1 MRERHVA
8 LIALLGASLSG
19 CAADTLPLQGEIE
32 ATGGSGSVSSTDTP
46 GSDTTGGGATA
57 PTSGLLNVHEIA
69 GTGVWGGDA
78 AFVGDL
84 DHDGFADLAILDHT
98 VRPPLLLPSLGAYG
112 AVYGFYGRARFP
124 AQIDTTAA
132 DFVLLGATTG
142 IGALGDVDGDGFD
155 DFGFVSNCAVA
166 CDSTTGV
173 HIVFGGAERLAGV
186 HLSNTVGITWQVP
199 SGWSPVSAQGAGDVN
214 GDGLPD
220 IVIDTN
226 WPQTALLFGRTDR
239 DELAHAMPDATFD
252 MDPNG
257 LAPGVGSIGA
267 GDLDGDGYG
276 DLLVPSG
283 YPPGYPTSSGNFL
296 SPATLLYY
304 GGAERFHG
312 SLTTADADA
321 AFTFASRS
329 QKPAHDLDGD
339 GYDDLELP
347 AFATPSQDASIRV
360 FYGQSSRFSGSIQ
373 QGDAPFTLT
382 MSDPSLNGAGVHGTG
397 TGDIDGDG
405 YVDLVSTYVAGTD
418 GQVPQPGAL
427 ALLRGTPSRQV
438 GAHAYDAS
446 DVILSGEDVGPDG
459 FGFGTGV
466 TTGDFNGDG
475 IDDVVV
481 TSNGQDLTA
490 TGHGYAFLIFDS
502 RR

>member
-226 WPQTALLFGRTDR
+226 WPQTALLFGRTPCPTR
-239 DELAHAMPDATFD
+239 
-252 MDPNG
+252 
-257 LAPGVGSIGA
+257 
-267 GDLDGDGYG
+267 
-276 DLLVPSG
+276 PSTWTRTVWR
-283 YPPGYPTSSGNFL
+283 PEWVRSERETS
-296 SPATLLYY
+296 
-304 GGAERFHG
+304 
-312 SLTTADADA
+312 TA
-321 AFTFASRS
+321 
-329 QKPAHDLDGD
+329 
-339 GYDDLELP
+339 
-347 AFATPSQDASIRV
+347 
-360 FYGQSSRFSGSIQ
+360 
-373 QGDAPFTLT
+373 
-382 MSDPSLNGAGVHGTG
+382 
-397 TGDIDGDG
+397 
-405 YVDLVSTYVAGTD
+405 
-418 GQVPQPGAL
+418 
-427 ALLRGTPSRQV
+427 
-438 GAHAYDAS
+438 
-446 DVILSGEDVGPDG
+446 
-459 FGFGTGV
+459 
-466 TTGDFNGDG
+466 
-475 IDDVVV
+475 
-481 TSNGQDLTA
+481 TA
-490 TGHGYAFLIFDS
+490 TGISSCRVAIHQDIQPLPATS
-502 RR
+502 CHRQPCSTTAAPSASTAR